1 MDPTRILL
9 LVQIAVLAVLLAVV
23 IFFLILDRRKKPLPN
38 AFDEL
43 KDVIRQ
49 TRDLSGSFQEQI
61 QIKIDLVNRVMA
73 ELDDKIREA
82 RLMAEEIEK
91 VNLVTRQSRDFT
103 ASDVLKLSRGGYEP
117 GDISRLTGIPL
128 GEVQLMIKMNNQDDA

>member
-1 MDPTRILL
+1 MDPTKILL
-9 LVQIAVLAVLLAVV
+9 LVQIAVLLVLLAVV
-23 IFFLILDRRKKPLPN
+23 IFFLILDKRKKPLPN

-49 TRDLSGSFQEQI
+49 TSDLSGSFQEQI

-82 RLMAEEIEK
+82 RLTAEEIEK

-128 GEVQLMIKMNNQDDA
+128 GEIQLMIKMSSQDDA

>member
-9 LVQIAVLAVLLAVV
+9 LVQIAVLVVLLAVV

-43 KDVIRQ
+43 KDIIQQ
-49 TRDLSGSFQEQI
+49 TRDLSASFQEQI

-82 RLMAEEIEK
+82 RRWRK
-91 VNLVTRQSRDFT
+91 RSR
-103 ASDVLKLSRGGYEP
+103 R
-117 GDISRLTGIPL
+117 
-128 GEVQLMIKMNNQDDA
+128 

>member
-1 MDPTRILL
+1 M
-9 LVQIAVLAVLLAVV
+9 VVLLAVV
-23 IFFLILDRRKKPLPN
+23 IFFLILDKRKKPLPN

-43 KDVIRQ
+43 KDVIQQ

-82 RLMAEEIEK
+82 RLTAEEIEK
-91 VNLVTRQSRDFT
+91 VNLFTRQSRDFT
-103 ASDVLKLSRGGYEP
+103 ASDVLKLSKGGYEP
-117 GDISRLTGIPL
+117 GEISRLTGIPL

>member
-1 MDPTRILL
+1 MDPTKILL
-9 LVQIAVLAVLLAVV
+9 LVQIAVLVVLLAVV
-23 IFFLILDRRKKPLPN
+23 TFFLVLDKRKKPLPN

-43 KDVIRQ
+43 KDVIQQ

-61 QIKIDLVNRVMA
+61 QIKIDLVNRIMA

-82 RLMAEEIEK
+82 RLTAEEIEK
-91 VNLVTRQSRDFT
+91 VNLVIRQSRDFT

-128 GEVQLMIKMNNQDDA
+128 GEIQLMIKMNQQDDA

>member
-1 MDPTRILL
+1 MDPTKILL
-9 LVQIAVLAVLLAVV
+9 LVQIAVLVVLLAVV
-23 IFFLILDRRKKPLPN
+23 IFFLVLDKKKKPLPN

-82 RLMAEEIEK
+82 RLTAEEIEK